1 MTSSEIQANKA
12 LIGQILRAYGQGDLR
27 PLLVALDEAVTWEA
41 HVRPPHY
48 RFGGQRTG
56 HAGVMEVA
64 ALIAAEY
71 AIQSYQVKE
80 LVSEGGTVW
89 ALSEA
94 AYIHNETNKPVNF
107 VSVTRWVLRGGKI
120 AEFHSF
126 FDSASVLAQQGRLAA
141 E

>member
-1 MTSSEIQANKA
+1 MTSNEVQANKA
-12 LIGQILRAYGQGDLR
+12 LVAQILRAYGQGDLR
-27 PLLVALDEAVTWEA
+27 PLMAALDEAVTWEA
-41 HVRPPHY
+41 HARPPHY

-56 HAGVMEVA
+56 HAGVSEVA

-71 AIQSYQVKE
+71 AVQSYKVKE
-80 LVSEGGTVW
+80 LVAEGEVVW

-94 AYIHNETNKPVNF
+94 AYIHNETSMPINIT
-107 VSVTRWVLRGGKI
+107 SVTRWLFRDGRVV
-120 AEFHSF
+120 EFHGF